1 MPKTKKCR
9 KLNVQKFKTTGLN
22 FLYIKIFYLSL
33 RLNHFVKELIIF
45 KFRGLP
51 LFYDLVINCLTNF
64 SIDKLMVSFRTS
76 KLMVNFS
83 TGKLCFWFKSLTYL
97 ARFSIG
103 QLSFLSTSQVF
114 RAPYSNSHCCVQRS
128 LNVSM

>member
-103 QLSFLSTSQVF
+103 QLCFLSTSQVF